1 MSETQFTAVVFQYDR
16 ELATL
21 RQQLTSTQS
30 LLQDTQQRLTSEEAA
45 RHQVAVD
52 MSAQL
57 KVTEERFKEEQHQKD
72 AQMKTI
78 IQR

>member
-1 MSETQFTAVVFQYDR
+1 MTQLNAVVFQYDR

-30 LLQDTQQRLTSEEAA
+30 LLQDTQQRLASEEAA

-52 MSAQL
+52 MAAQL
-57 KVTEERFKEEQHQKD
+57 KATEERFKEEQQQKD
-72 AQMKTI
+72 SQMKTI